1 VAKLILSAPLSGWA
15 TPLNDVPDP
24 AFAERMVGDGA
35 AIDPVD
41 SLLVAPCDGEVVL
54 LADACHAVTIRADNG
69 AEILMHVGIDTV
81 GLKGAGFRVCVNQGQ
96 RVCRG
101 DALLG
106 LDLDRLIYGAK
117 SLVTPIVVTNGEGFA
132 VVVSARNGL
141 VQAGDAFIEIE
152 ARQAGLGQEAAA
164 SVEAPDATEKLVAR
178 LEHGIHARPAAR
190 LVGISKKFGARVSVS
205 AHGRNADTRSAT
217 GLMALGVRCGDEVE
231 LRGFGSGASA
241 ALRAIAAEIAAESE
255 LPSLQDTKPR
265 QDATNAEARTAA
277 PAPGDSIR
285 GIVASRGI
293 AVGVAQHVEQ
303 MRFDIPEQ
311 GGDVDQ
317 ETAELAYAIG
327 EARNQLKEL
336 LSRGENDILDAHLA
350 FLDDPALLQAA
361 EAAIDRGKSAGRAW
375 QMAIAGARE
384 SLTSV
389 GDSRLAER
397 TADLRDVEAQVL
409 EGLARSGD
417 LASFDLVQD
426 AIILTTELLPS
437 QLAKLDP
444 GKVAGICTAEGG
456 ATSHVALLA
465 ASMGIPA
472 IVGAGEEIMNIAN
485 GVRLIL
491 DADEGTL
498 HVEPDAERI
507 ATVNTH
513 IEKRRGQS
521 SAWLRDAAADC
532 YTADGCRIRVFA
544 NLSSEA
550 EAVAA
555 VKLGAEGC
563 GLLRTE
569 FLFLNR
575 ATAPTEQEQ
584 AGEYSRIA
592 KALEGRPL
600 VIRTLDAGGDK
611 PVPFMPLP
619 REENPLLG
627 LRGLRSSLLF
637 PQLLRAQLTAI
648 LQVTPPSQCR
658 ILLPMVTDAGEVRRV
673 REILDE
679 IIKERTPAS
688 RPLLGAMIETPAS
701 VVLADSI
708 AGEVDFLSI
717 GSNDLAQ
724 YTLAMDRSH
733 PELAKRFDFFHPAV
747 FRQIASVCVSAMADH
762 RPVSVCGALAS
773 EPLAAPILIGLG
785 VRGLSV
791 VPNVIPELKSLVRQR
806 RLEEYEKLARSVL
819 GEGSAASVRTIA
831 VEFRKQTD
839 GRGQP

>member
-1 VAKLILSAPLSGWA
+1 
-15 TPLNDVPDP
+15 
-24 AFAERMVGDGA
+24 
-35 AIDPVD
+35 
-41 SLLVAPCDGEVVL
+41 L
-54 LADACHAVTIRADNG
+54 LA
-69 AEILMHVGIDTV
+69 
-81 GLKGAGFRVCVNQGQ
+81 
-96 RVCRG
+96 
-101 DALLG
+101 
-106 LDLDRLIYGAK
+106 LDLDRLLYGAK
-117 SLVTPIVVTNGEGFA
+117 SLVTPVVVTNSESFA
-132 VVVSARNGL
+132 VAVAVRNRL

-152 ARQAGLGQEAAA
+152 PRQAGLVQEATTPVA
-164 SVEAPDATEKLVAR
+164 APDATEKLVVR

-190 LVGISKKFGARVSVS
+190 LVGISKKFAARVSVS
-205 AHGRNADTRSAT
+205 AHGRSADTRSAT

-231 LRGFGSGASA
+231 LRGFGSGASG
-241 ALRAIAAEIAAESE
+241 ALRAIAAEIAGESE
-255 LPSLQDTKPR
+255 FPSLQDTKPR
-265 QDATNAEARTAA
+265 QDVTNPEARTAR

-285 GIVASRGI
+285 GIIASRGI
-293 AVGVAQHVEQ
+293 AVGVAQHVRQ
-303 MRFDIPEQ
+303 MRFDIAEQ

-317 ETAELAYAIG
+317 EAAELAYAIG
-327 EARNQLKEL
+327 EARNELKKL

-350 FLDDPALLQAA
+350 FLDDPALLQVA
-361 EAAIDRGKSAGRAW
+361 EAAIGRGKSAGRAW

-409 EGLARSGD
+409 EGLTRSRN
-417 LASFDLVQD
+417 LASFDVAQD
-426 AIILTTELLPS
+426 AIVLATELLPS
-437 QLAKLDP
+437 QLAKLDLQ
-444 GKVAGICTAEGG
+444 KVAGICSAEGG

-472 IVGAGEEIMNIAN
+472 IVGAGEEIMNIAD
-485 GVRLIL
+485 GARLIL
-491 DADEGTL
+491 DADEGML
-498 HVEPDAERI
+498 HVEPDVERI
-507 ATVNTH
+507 ATATTH
-513 IEKRRGQS
+513 IEKRRRQS
-521 SAWLRDAAADC
+521 SAWLRDAAVDC
-532 YTADGCRIRVFA
+532 RTTDGCRIQVFA

-550 EAVAA
+550 EAAA
-555 VKLGAEGC
+555 ALKLGAEGC

-584 AGEYSRIA
+584 AVEYGRIA
-592 KALEGRPL
+592 KALAGRPL

-611 PVPFMPLP
+611 PVAYMPLP

-627 LRGLRSSLLF
+627 LRGLRSGLLF
-637 PQLLRAQLTAI
+637 PQLLRAQLAAI
-648 LQVTPPSQCR
+648 LQVTSPSQCR
-658 ILLPMVTDAGEVRRV
+658 ILLPMITDAEEVRRV
-673 REILDE
+673 KDILEE

-688 RPLLGAMIETPAS
+688 RPQLGAMIETPAS

-708 AGEVDFLSI
+708 AREVDFLSI

-791 VPNVIPELKSLVRQR
+791 VPNVIPELKSLIRRR
-806 RLEEYEKLARSVL
+806 RLEEYEELARSIL
-819 GEGSAASVRTIA
+819 GEDSAASVRTIA

-839 GRGQP
+839 QRGQA

>member
-1 VAKLILSAPLSGWA
+1 VLAKLILSAPLSGWA
-15 TPLNDVPDP
+15 TPLDDVPDP

-41 SLLVAPCDGEVVL
+41 SLLVAPCDGEVVV

-69 AEILMHVGIDTV
+69 VEILMHVGIDTV
-81 GLKGAGFRVCVNQGQ
+81 GLKGEGFRVCVNQGQ

-101 DALLG
+101 DVLLG
-106 LDLDRLIYGAK
+106 LDLDRLVYGAK
-117 SLVTPIVVTNGEGFA
+117 SLVTPVVVTNGEGFA
-132 VVVSARNGL
+132 VVASARNRL
-141 VQAGDAFIEIE
+141 VRAGDAFIEIE
-152 ARQAGLGQEAAA
+152 PRQAGLGQEAARP
-164 SVEAPDATEKLVAR
+164 VETPDATEKLVVR

-190 LVGISKKFGARVSVS
+190 LVGISKKFAARVSVS

-217 GLMALGVRCGDEVE
+217 GLMALGVRCGDEIE
-231 LRGFGSGASA
+231 LRGFGPGAAA
-241 ALRAIAAEIAAESE
+241 ALRAIAAEIAAGSE
-255 LPSLQDTKPR
+255 LPSLKDTPR
-265 QDATNAEARTAA
+265 QAVTTPEARTGT
-277 PAPGDSIR
+277 PEPGSSIR

-293 AVGVAQHVEQ
+293 AVGVAQHVQQ
-303 MRFDIPEQ
+303 MRFDIAEQ

-327 EARNQLKEL
+327 EARNQLKQL
-336 LSRGENDILDAHLA
+336 LLHAENDILDAHLA

-361 EAAIDRGKSAGRAW
+361 EAAIERGKSAGRAW

-409 EGLARSGD
+409 EGLARSGN
-417 LASFDLVQD
+417 LANCDVVQD
-426 AIILTTELLPS
+426 AIVLATELLPS
-437 QLAKLDP
+437 QLAKLDL
-444 GKVAGICTAEGG
+444 GKVAGICSAEGG

-472 IVGAGEEIMNIAN
+472 IVGASEEIMNIAN
-485 GVRLIL
+485 GTRLIL

-513 IEKRRGQS
+513 IEKRRRQS
-521 SAWLRDAAADC
+521 SAWRRDAAADC
-532 YTADGCRIRVFA
+532 YTADGCRIQVFA

-550 EAVAA
+550 EAADA

-584 AGEYSRIA
+584 AGEYNRIA

-611 PVPFMPLP
+611 PVPYMPLP

-648 LQVTPPSQCR
+648 LQVEPPSQCR

-673 REILDE
+673 RDILDE
-679 IIKERTPAS
+679 IEKEQSPGS
-688 RPLLGAMIETPAS
+688 RPQLGAMIETPAS

-806 RLEEYEKLARSVL
+806 HLEEYQELARSVL
-819 GEGSAASVRTIA
+819 GEGCAASVRTIA

-839 GRGQP
+839 QRG